1 MKKAILV
8 IVFLLLAMAG
18 CSGKNTKD
26 SPKEHADKK
35 PVEIAKGYQDIYDK
49 ACEDGKLDDLAT
61 IRQIVERLGEDG
73 LVAVDAKNLVDMENA
88 SQAEAFCKRAS
99 EGKEAAQTII
109 AVKDDG
115 GFIRYDLQALDGTLK
130 VGYVTWSKGE
140 PVEKGTDEYQAYAWS
155 YSSKGYLFFEKY
167 QPPGYDGF
175 SGHTAIR
182 VKPLDQ
188 DCRELNQKYIIPVGY
203 YLNNLFLEDWSE
215 NDYGDLNFYDIFE
228 PMYQMKYGKRLD
240 VEFAFTGKT
249 YNVPEKEF
257 EDVFLTFFQIDPA
270 MLRQKTTYDEVSHT
284 YQYRPRGMFD
294 FGSTPDIPYPEVV
307 AYEAQENGTI
317 KLVVDAVWP
326 DRNMDKAYSH
336 EVVVRPLDG
345 GRFQYVSNHV
355 IDSEDNAEPIWY
367 RERLSDEKW
376 DEYYGD

>member
-130 VGYVTWSKGE
+130 VRQGYVTWSKGE

-270 MLRQKTTYDEVSHT
+270 MLRQKT
-284 YQYRPRGMFD
+284 F
-294 FGSTPDIPYPEVV
+294 
-307 AYEAQENGTI
+307 
-317 KLVVDAVWP
+317 LVVSLVLV
-326 DRNMDKAYSH
+326 H
-336 EVVVRPLDG
+336 EIL
-345 GRFQYVSNHV
+345 
-355 IDSEDNAEPIWY
+355 
-367 RERLSDEKW
+367 RL
-376 DEYYGD
+376 

>member
-130 VGYVTWSKGE
+130 VRQGYVTWSKGE

-249 YNVPEKEF
+249 CCGKRPPMMKSVILTSTGPEEC
-257 EDVFLTFFQIDPA
+257 LTLALLRIFPTRRLWLMKRRKMGRSNSSWMQYGLIGIWTRRTA
-270 MLRQKTTYDEVSHT
+270 MKLWYVLLMVAGSS
-284 YQYRPRGMFD
+284 MFP
-294 FGSTPDIPYPEVV
+294 T
-307 AYEAQENGTI
+307 
-317 KLVVDAVWP
+317 
-326 DRNMDKAYSH
+326 M
-336 EVVVRPLDG
+336 
-345 GRFQYVSNHV
+345 
-355 IDSEDNAEPIWY
+355 
-367 RERLSDEKW
+367 
-376 DEYYGD
+376 